1 MHVTRCSGQSPGESL
16 DEYYSAIARSDGSS
30 DAGRAMLHLVDL
42 LRAQPGGRRA
52 FALAFPARLS
62 LLAIDE
68 ERSPRFVILTRIS
81 TVAYYVQYLLP
92 ERLAPWPAAY
102 VGGEARSD
110 GEVVQMVLT
119 AMERSEGWTAFF

>member
-30 DAGRAMLHLVDL
+30 DVGRAMLHLVDL
-42 LRAQPGGRRA
+42 LRAQPSDRRA

-62 LLAIDE
+62 LLASDAGQA
-68 ERSPRFVILTRIS
+68 PQFVILTRVG
-81 TVAYYVQYLLP
+81 TVGYYVQYLLP

-110 GEVVQMVLT
+110 RDVVQMVLT